1 MITGKIT
8 LIESKEEFWFSAI
21 YGLHTIEQ
29 RRNMW
34 EELTQLHME
43 LKGHWIAMGDYN
55 AIQSW
60 EDRYNGNPVMEA
72 EIRDFND
79 FLENTGMIELRYIG
93 REFTWTN
100 SHVHSKIDRALV
112 NDGWMMNMRQ
122 LEVVVQDPLFS
133 DHTPLCLY
141 FEQEQQNNP
150 KPFKYFNNFAEH
162 KEFKGIVKA
171 TWERNI
177 QGPAMK
183 RIWIKLKRL
192 KNGLK
197 QLHQEEYSKI
207 HEKITLIRG
216 ELQRM
221 QMQMRDLNHTESL
234 KNDEKDLKE
243 KLEKWST
250 IKEGIL
256 KQKSRIQWL
265 RLGDS
270 NSAFFHASI
279 KNRNAQKKIIKLV
292 TQTGMQTQ
300 NQEEVQ

>member
-21 YGLHTIEQ
+21 YGAHTIEQ
-29 RRNMW
+29 RKNMW

-43 LKGHWIAMGDYN
+43 LKGPWIAMGDYN

-79 FLENTGMIELRYIG
+79 FLENTGMIELRYVG

-122 LEVVVQDPLFS
+122 LEVVMQDPLFS

-150 KPFKYFNNFAEH
+150 KPF
-162 KEFKGIVKA
+162 
-171 TWERNI
+171 
-177 QGPAMK
+177 
-183 RIWIKLKRL
+183 
-192 KNGLK
+192 
-197 QLHQEEYSKI
+197 
-207 HEKITLIRG
+207 
-216 ELQRM
+216 
-221 QMQMRDLNHTESL
+221 
-234 KNDEKDLKE
+234 
-243 KLEKWST
+243 
-250 IKEGIL
+250 
-256 KQKSRIQWL
+256 
-265 RLGDS
+265 
-270 NSAFFHASI
+270 
-279 KNRNAQKKIIKLV
+279 
-292 TQTGMQTQ
+292 
-300 NQEEVQ
+300 

>member
-1 MITGKIT
+1 MITRKIT

-34 EELTQLHME
+34 EELTQLYME
-43 LKGHWIAMGDYN
+43 LKGPWIAMGDYN

-60 EDRYNGNPVMEA
+60 KDRYNENPVMEA

-79 FLENTGMIELRYIG
+79 FLENTGMTELRYVG

-100 SHVHSKIDRALV
+100 SHLHSKVDRALV

-141 FEQEQQNNP
+141 FEQEQQNSP
-150 KPFKYFNNFAEH
+150 KPFKFFNNFVEH
-162 KEFKGIVKA
+162 KEFEDIVKA

-177 QGPAMK
+177 QGPTMK
-183 RIWIKLKRL
+183 RIWLKLKRL

-207 HEKITLIRG
+207 HEKITLIR
-216 ELQRM
+216 
-221 QMQMRDLNHTESL
+221 ESYR
-234 KNDEKDLKE
+234 
-243 KLEKWST
+243 
-250 IKEGIL
+250 GC
-256 KQKSRIQWL
+256 RC
-265 RLGDS
+265 
-270 NSAFFHASI
+270 
-279 KNRNAQKKIIKLV
+279 
-292 TQTGMQTQ
+292 
-300 NQEEVQ
+300 